1 MRYVEK
7 TDKIDWKGEWSW
19 LAVSL
24 ISGIIMSLMFIYY
37 NRFPGVSLAFIIIC
51 CCVGVHLLSILI
63 RAQNHR
69 GKVLSGKTGFNEK
82 YLKYSLPFLAIGIG
96 LLFIFF

>member
-1 MRYVEK
+1 
-7 TDKIDWKGEWSW
+7 
-19 LAVSL
+19 
-24 ISGIIMSLMFIYY
+24 
-37 NRFPGVSLAFIIIC
+37 
-51 CCVGVHLLSILI
+51 VGVYLLSILI

-82 YLKYSLPFLAIGIG
+82 YLKYSLPLLAIGIG